1 MQAPPPLPW
10 LRRGAWLARRAA
22 LGAGLAAGAAL
33 LALWAAALLYAAFHC
48 AYVPASALWRPLRMR
63 FRTDCDP
70 PGPEICS
77 FPTANVSLLGPNR
90 EKVLFPGQI
99 YRLVLELEVPE
110 SPVNRALGMFMV
122 SITIYDAD
130 GRPLTSAA
138 RSAMLH
144 YRSRLL
150 RTLDTVAFAALFL
163 TGFAEQKQTLEIELS
178 AAFREDPFAPA
189 VGAEVRIESRRLQLY
204 GARLRLHAHFSGLR
218 YLLFHFPLTSAVLGI
233 AGNFAFLV
241 LLLGAGALQWGRGRA
256 RPPPLPPQE
265 QRSEG
270 PGPPQEGEGQDPD
283 PLPEEEEGEEEEE
296 EEPSLSPLPSPT
308 RGRK

>member
-90 EKVLFPGQI
+90 EK
-99 YRLVLELEVPE
+99 
-110 SPVNRALGMFMV
+110 
-122 SITIYDAD
+122 
-130 GRPLTSAA
+130 
-138 RSAMLH
+138 AMLH

-270 PGPPQEGEGQDPD
+270 PGPPQEGEGQAAIAPESIGRVEPSGDPD

>member
-1 MQAPPPLPW
+1 MDAPPLAPPLPLLPW
-10 LRRGAWLARRAA
+10 LRRGAALARRAA

-33 LALWAAALLYAAFHC
+33 LALWGAALLYAAFHC

-70 PGPEICS
+70 PGPELCS

-90 EKVLFPGQI
+90 EKVLFPGQL
-99 YRLVLELEVPE
+99 YRLVLALEVPE

-122 SITIYDAD
+122 SVTVYGAD
-130 GRPLTSAA
+130 GRPLASAA

-163 TGFAEQKQTLEIELS
+163 SGFAEQKQTLEIELS
-178 AAFREDPFAPA
+178 AAFREDPFSPA
-189 VGAEVRIESRRLQLY
+189 VAAVVRIESRRLQLY

-233 AGNFAFLV
+233 AGNFAFL
-241 LLLGAGALQWGRGRA
+241 LLLCGAAALQWGRGRA
-256 RPPPLPPQE
+256 RPAPRPPQV
-265 QRSEG
+265 ST
-270 PGPPQEGEGQDPD
+270 
-283 PLPEEEEGEEEEE
+283 PLV
-296 EEPSLSPLPSPT
+296 
-308 RGRK
+308 